1 MNIRLS
7 SPWAWLPLQLA
18 TAGIALL
25 LAAFT
30 PARAMAQTGMTQL
43 QAPNMPITVVYPT
56 AAAATTQ
63 TLGPFT
69 VNVALGAAPVRGN
82 GHLVVLSHGAG
93 GSALPEF
100 DLART
105 LAGAGFIVAQ
115 PEHEGDN
122 WRDHHLAGPESW
134 KLRPLEVSR
143 TIDAVMKD
151 PRFGPLL
158 DSRKVGVHG
167 MSAGGL
173 TGLALAGGE
182 WSAAAIAR
190 HCAVHQVDDK
200 GFCFFNLRTAAERE
214 QRAAM
219 YGRPIPA
226 SAETLNGGAAVHDP
240 RIAAIALTVP
250 VSAIFTSES
259 LSRITLPVGIVE
271 ATADH
276 TLAPALHS
284 GRVLALCHSCK
295 ALGALEGADHYDVLS
310 PFPEV
315 LARQAMGPDAPPSK
329 FDRKL
334 LGASHQRIAEFF
346 QQTLVAAP

>member
-18 TAGIALL
+18 TACVALL
-25 LAAFT
+25 FAALT

-43 QAPNMPITVVYPT
+43 QAPNLPITLVYPT
-56 AAAATTQ
+56 AATATTQ

-69 VNVALGAAPVRGN
+69 VQVALGAAPVRGN
-82 GHLVVLSHGAG
+82 GHLIVLSHGAG

-100 DLART
+100 DMART
-105 LAGAGFIVAQ
+105 LAAAGFTVAQ
-115 PEHEGDN
+115 PEHDGDN

-134 KLRPLEVSR
+134 KLRPVEVSR

-158 DSRKVGVHG
+158 DANKVGMHG

-182 WSAAAIAR
+182 WSPAAIAR
-190 HCAVHQVDDK
+190 HCAVHQVDDE

-219 YGRPIPA
+219 YSRPVPA
-226 SAETLNGGAAVHDP
+226 SAETLYGGAAVHDP

-276 TLAPALHS
+276 TLTPAFHS
-284 GRVLALCHSCK
+284 SRVLALCHSCRS
-295 ALGALEGADHYDVLS
+295 LGALQGADHYDTLS
-310 PFPEV
+310 PFPEM
-315 LARQAMGPDAPPSK
+315 LARQARGPDAPPSK
-329 FDRKL
+329 FDHAL
-334 LGASHQRIAEFF
+334 LAASHQRVAQFF
-346 QQTLVAAP
+346 QQTLLAAP